1 MPTDLE
7 GDSQDQ
13 SEVFDEDNQDIEG
26 SGEVRTF
33 QDLPDVLDVTTA
45 IGDSDDDAALIAE
58 DLDDD
63 EIIEL
68 EADAQMA
75 DFEEDELAGRMPEEL
90 DDDSIDIMD
99 AEEVYLSEE
108 AGLDIRDEVDEVES
122 DDASELSVSRTSP
135 DEVELVNAGDLD
147 GASVRDGKHTA
158 AMEARSLDD
167 DDLEDLG
174 YARKDDTPQ
183 VRE

>member
-13 SEVFDEDNQDIEG
+13 SEIFDEDNQDIEG
-26 SGEVRTF
+26 SGELRTF
-33 QDLPDVLDVTTA
+33 QDLPDVLDVTSTV
-45 IGDSDDDAALIAE
+45 GDSDDDDALIAE

-75 DFEEDELAGRMPEEL
+75 DFDEDELAERMPDEL
-90 DDDSIDIMD
+90 DDDSIDVMD
-99 AEEVYLSEE
+99 EAVFLSEE
-108 AGLDIRDEVDEVES
+108 ASL
-122 DDASELSVSRTSP
+122 

-147 GASVRDGKHTA
+147 GASIRDGKHAA
-158 AMEARSLDD
+158 AMEARNLDD

-174 YARKDDTPQ
+174 YSDKDDTPQ
-183 VRE
+183 ARR

>member
-26 SGEVRTF
+26 SGEMRTF

-45 IGDSDDDAALIAE
+45 IGDSDDDDALIAE

-63 EIIEL
+63 EIIVL
-68 EADAQMA
+68 EA
-75 DFEEDELAGRMPEEL
+75 DFEEDELADRMADDF
-90 DDDSIDIMD
+90 DDDSFDT
-99 AEEVYLSEE
+99 EE
-108 AGLDIRDEVDEVES
+108 ADSDE
-122 DDASELSVSRTSP
+122 ASELSMSRTRP
-135 DEVELVNAGDLD
+135 DEAELVDAGDLD
-147 GASVRDGKHTA
+147 GASVRDGKRTA
-158 AMEARSLDD
+158 AMESRTLDD

-174 YARKDDTPQ
+174 YAARDDGSQRP
-183 VRE
+183 R